1 MLGSLGIPELLF
13 IFGLAL
19 LVFGPKRLP
28 EVGRALGRGMAELR
42 KASNDLKRTIN
53 AEMIEQEMREH
64 DPRRMVRDSLSE
76 VKKSLTADLSPP
88 ATTTKP
94 GGKSAADGAVG
105 QSAADGAVDQSAA
118 DGAVD
123 KSAGSPAGA
132 DAGKSAVGGDGQSAA
147 DGAVGAAQADEPAA
161 QPKAVEGSVARGRSP
176 AGDAP
181 AGDAPASD
189 APGGEDSGQGG
200 GPS

>member
-64 DPRRMVRDSLSE
+64 DPRRMVRDSLRD
-76 VKKSLTADLSPP
+76 VKDSLTVDLSEP
-88 ATTTKP
+88 AAAST
-94 GGKSAADGAVG
+94 AADGTTESEQAG
-105 QSAADGAVDQSAA
+105 GATSD
-118 DGAVD
+118 
-123 KSAGSPAGA
+123 
-132 DAGKSAVGGDGQSAA
+132 DATSGETS
-147 DGAVGAAQADEPAA
+147 EPARS
-161 QPKAVEGSVARGRSP
+161 VEGSVARGAGGSP
-176 AGDAP
+176 TGADASSPDAGGPTTKQGGDA
-181 AGDAPASD
+181 S
-189 APGGEDSGQGG
+189 
-200 GPS
+200 

>member
-64 DPRRMVRDSLSE
+64 DPRRMVRDSLRD
-76 VKKSLTADLSPP
+76 VKDSLTVDLSEP
-88 ATTTKP
+88 APKP
-94 GGKSAADGAVG
+94 DSAPTAADDA
-105 QSAADGAVDQSAA
+105 
-118 DGAVD
+118 
-123 KSAGSPAGA
+123 KSGGAGSSTAGEL
-132 DAGKSAVGGDGQSAA
+132 S
-147 DGAVGAAQADEPAA
+147 EPARS
-161 QPKAVEGSVARGRSP
+161 VEGSVARG
-176 AGDAP
+176 AGGPDADS
-181 AGDAPASD
+181 AGTGPSGAD
-189 APGGEDSGQGG
+189 APGLEAADGPTTKQGG
-200 GPS
+200 DPS

>member
-64 DPRRMVRDSLSE
+64 DPRRMVRDSLRD
-76 VKKSLTADLSPP
+76 VKDSLTVDLSEP
-88 ATTTKP
+88 AP
-94 GGKSAADGAVG
+94 KSDSSSTAADGG
-105 QSAADGAVDQSAA
+105 NKTD
-118 DGAVD
+118 
-123 KSAGSPAGA
+123 
-132 DAGKSAVGGDGQSAA
+132 
-147 DGAVGAAQADEPAA
+147 QADPGAPDEP
-161 QPKAVEGSVARGRSP
+161 PRSVEGSVARGGGGSP
-176 AGDAP
+176 ASTDPSNTDASG
-181 AGDAPASD
+181 ADAAEGPTTK
-189 APGGEDSGQGG
+189 QGG
-200 GPS
+200 DPS